1 MENEQIKKPE
11 IIVFAGPNGSGKSTI
26 TNLLRPPMAPYINA
40 DEIQRV
46 LECDNMEAAQIA
58 ERRRE
63 EYLVKRKSFCF
74 ETVLS
79 TDRNIKLLQR
89 AKDAGF
95 FIRCYY
101 VLTADPQINIA
112 RVASRVSAGGHDVP
126 IEKIVSRYDRALAL
140 IPDLIP
146 LCDVCHIY
154 DNSMDEPY
162 RIFKKR
168 KEEYWYCPERYL
180 WRKND
185 IAALTGVSKA
195 KKAALND
202 HRGHS

>member
-1 MENEQIKKPE
+1 MENKSIKKPE
-11 IIVFAGPNGSGKSTI
+11 IVVFAGPNGSGKSTI
-26 TNLLRPPMAPYINA
+26 TNLLRPPMLPYINA

-46 LECDNMEAAQIA
+46 LDWCCDWSSDVCSSD
-58 ERRRE
+58 
-63 EYLVKRKSFCF
+63 L
-74 ETVLS
+74 
-79 TDRNIKLLQR
+79 RNLKLLKR

-101 VLTADPQINIA
+101 VLTADPQINVA

-126 IEKIVSRYDRALAL
+126 TDKIISRYHKALSL
-140 IPDLIP
+140 VHELIP

-154 DNSMDEPY
+154 DNSLNEPF

-180 WRKND
+180 WRKDN
-185 IAALTGVSKA
+185 IVALTGISNA
-195 KKAALND
+195 QRAPLNN
-202 HRGHS
+202 HRTQS

>member
-1 MENEQIKKPE
+1 MGNEQIKKPE

-26 TNLLRPPMAPYINA
+26 TNLLRPPMVPYVNA

-46 LECDNMEAAQIA
+46 LACDNMEAAKIA
-58 ERRRE
+58 EKRRE
-63 EYLVKRKSFCF
+63 EYL
-74 ETVLS
+74 
-79 TDRNIKLLQR
+79 
-89 AKDAGF
+89 
-95 FIRCYY
+95 

-126 IEKIVSRYDRALAL
+126 VEKIISRYDRALAL
-140 IPDLIP
+140 VHDLIP

-168 KEEYWYCPERYL
+168 KAEYWYCTERYL

-185 IAALTGVSKA
+185 IAALTGVPNA
-195 KKAALND
+195 QKAALNN